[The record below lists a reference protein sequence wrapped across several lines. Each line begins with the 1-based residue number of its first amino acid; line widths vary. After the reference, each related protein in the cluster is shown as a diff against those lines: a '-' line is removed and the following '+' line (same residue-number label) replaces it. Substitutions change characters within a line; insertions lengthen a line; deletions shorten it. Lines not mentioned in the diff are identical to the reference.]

1 MRKLPP
7 ALAAHLAGQA
17 TTVCHAW
24 RLTRRDGTVFG
35 FTDHDRALAFDGTAF
50 RAAAGFDASDAETT
64 LGLAAGMNDV
74 AGAFSHDCITEK
86 DLKDGRYDGAR
97 VELFLVNWQAP
108 DEHVHLGTRELGEVT
123 AQGTAFRAELRS
135 LAGRLEQ
142 VQGRVYARRCDAA
155 LGDRRC
161 GVGLS
166 DPRFGGEGTV
176 VAADDRSACRADG
189 LSRFADHW
197 FRYGLVHWTTGDNAG
212 LSSEVA
218 DHAAE
223 SGHAMI
229 GFWVPLANMP
239 KPGDTFRITAGCAK
253 TFSACRKKFANSL
266 NFRGFP
272 HMPGSD
278 FAYGYADSRT
288 VHDGRPLIR

>member
-1 MRKLPP
+1 MTKAAAPR
-7 ALAAHLAGQA
+7 AAHLAGQA

-35 FTDHDRALAFDGTAF
+35 FTDHDRHARLRRHDLS
-50 RAAAGFDASDAETT
+50 RRCPASTPATRRPRSGWRPAT
-64 LGLAAGMNDV
+64 NDV
-74 AGAFSHDCITEK
+74 AGAFSHDCITDK

-108 DEHVHLGTRELGEVT
+108 DQHVHLATLELGEVT

-161 GVGLS
+161 GVDLS

-176 VAADDRSACRADG
+176 VAADDCSACRAGG
-189 LSRFADHW
+189 LSQ
-197 FRYGLVHWTTGDNAG
+197 FRRPL
-212 LSSEVA
+212 
-218 DHAAE
+218 
-223 SGHAMI
+223 
-229 GFWVPLANMP
+229 VPLRP
-239 KPGDTFRITAGCAK
+239 RP
-253 TFSACRKKFANSL
+253 L
-266 NFRGFP
+266 
-272 HMPGSD
+272 
-278 FAYGYADSRT
+278 
-288 VHDGRPLIR
+288 DGRRQCRPSRAKWRTTPSMAAMR